1 MDLIKELIGDAEFW
15 VGVAFIAFAGL
26 MIYAKAPSA
35 IAGILDARGQKIQ
48 AQLDEANHLRE
59 EAQRLLA
66 DIKVQREAAEKT
78 SAALLAAAK
87 EDAARLLAEAKVK
100 LEEDIQR
107 RRTLAERK
115 IASAEAQATAEVKA
129 AAADMAAQAAESVLA
144 ARIAAAKTDPLID
157 QGLAGM
163 AGRFQ

>member
-1 MDLIKELIGDAEFW
+1 MDFVKELIGDAEFW
-15 VGVAFIAFAGL
+15 VGVAFIAFVGL
-26 MIYAKAPSA
+26 LVYAKVPSA

-78 SAALLAAAK
+78 SAALLVAAK

-107 RRTLAERK
+107 RRLLAERK
-115 IASAEAQATAEVKA
+115 IASAEAQAAAEVKA

-144 ARIAAAKTDPLID
+144 ARIAVAKTDPLID
-157 QGLAGM
+157 QGLAGL

>member
-1 MDLIKELIGDAEFW
+1 MDFVKELIGDAEFW
-15 VGVAFIAFAGL
+15 VGVAFVAFAGL
-26 MIYAKAPSA
+26 MVYAKVPSA

-48 AQLDEANHLRE
+48 AQLDEANQLRE

-78 SAALLAAAK
+78 SAALLVAAK

-107 RRTLAERK
+107 RRVLAERK
-115 IASAEAQATAEVKA
+115 IASAEAQAAAEVKA
-129 AAADMAAQAAESVLA
+129 AAADMAAQAAETVLA
-144 ARIAAAKTDPLID
+144 ARIATAKTDPLID
-157 QGLAGM
+157 QGLAGL
-163 AGRFQ
+163 AARFQ